1 MVHFITF
8 LYLIRDSSTHQ
19 NHRVS
24 RNDMFIKRKI
34 KEHELESIYL

>member
-8 LYLIRDSSTHQ
+8 LYLIRDSSTHR

-24 RNDMFIKRKI
+24 RNDMFIKHKI
-34 KEHELESIYL
+34 KEHELKL